1 MTMMEEAV
9 STKAKELHQSSI
21 VIDTLSFYYDGPS
34 ERMIPSQLTALN
46 VTAAE
51 VYSNWAR
58 ALDEIMQIREDM
70 KVDPNTVLIRSAA
83 DIEAAKRDSKVGI
96 ILGVQSSIFI
106 ESELQRLEL
115 LHDIGMRVIQLTY
128 NERCY
133 MGDGCLEKEDG
144 GLSRFGRRA
153 IHEMARLGIAIDL
166 SHVGRRTSV
175 EAIHESPVPV
185 MFTHSNPDALTK
197 NPRNLTDEQINAIGE
212 RKGMIGLCAWPPL
225 CWKNDRTKRP
235 NVDDVID
242 HLEYVVDRIGIDHVG
257 IGTDSACTTNTA
269 WLIQHSKEF
278 NTSYPEIAVEYFSV
292 HPRGDD
298 TLQINSL
305 VKLTDALLRRGY
317 SDDDVRKIIG
327 GNFLRHFREVW
338 KG

>member
-1 MTMMEEAV
+1 
-9 STKAKELHQSSI
+9 
-21 VIDTLSFYYDGPS
+21 
-34 ERMIPSQLTALN
+34 
-46 VTAAE
+46 
-51 VYSNWAR
+51 
-58 ALDEIMQIREDM
+58 
-70 KVDPNTVLIRSAA
+70 
-83 DIEAAKRDSKVGI
+83 
-96 ILGVQSSIFI
+96 
-106 ESELQRLEL
+106 
-115 LHDIGMRVIQLTY
+115 
-128 NERCY
+128 
-133 MGDGCLEKEDG
+133 
-144 GLSRFGRRA
+144 
-153 IHEMARLGIAIDL
+153 
-166 SHVGRRTSV
+166 
-175 EAIHESPVPV
+175 
-185 MFTHSNPDALTK
+185 MFTHSNPDALTR

-278 NTSYPEIAVEYFSV
+278 NTSYPEIAVEYYSV
-292 HPRGDD
+292 HPREDD

-305 VKLTDALLRRGY
+305 VRLTDALLRRGY
-317 SDDDVRKIIG
+317 SDEDVRKIIG